1 MPIWAQ
7 IYLAVLTLSSL
18 YSIKIF
24 RAIAWFWL
32 GEGLAL
38 AFVYAFFLFSSEQ
51 VMLPESFIYPLLMA
65 VYIFY
70 WEHWVYKNFFAFLMP
85 EHMVTSK
92 ELLLTLLL
100 TFSPL
105 VYIIIDVAVK
115 YLRLNI

>member
-24 RAIAWFWL
+24 RTIPWFWL

-38 AFVYAFFLFSSEQ
+38 VFVYAFFLFYSEKI
-51 VMLPESFIYPLLMA
+51 MLPGSVIYPLLMA
-65 VYIFY
+65 TYIFY

-85 EHMVTSK
+85 EHIVTSK
-92 ELLLTLLL
+92 ELFFTLLF

-105 VYIIIDVAVK
+105 LYVIIDVGADYFRFDV
-115 YLRLNI
+115 